1 MIRRMLEAVKLKSS
15 IYEEVE
21 ADKSATLQALLVVVL
36 ASLAS
41 GIALIGMP
49 DQNTGDQSPVVL
61 IIGTVVLAL
70 LVWALLAMIAYL
82 VGTKLF
88 PTSETSADWGELA
101 RTLGFAQSVGI
112 LKIFGLLPV
121 IGSTVFAIISI
132 WTLVATVIAIRQA
145 LDYTSTLRAV
155 IVTIVSYIPTIL
167 LLYLIVNL
175 IS

>member
-1 MIRRMLEAVKLKSS
+1 MIRRMLEAIKLKSS

-21 ADKSATLQALLVVVL
+21 ADKSATPQALLVVVL

-61 IIGTVVLAL
+61 MIGAL

-121 IGSTVFAIISI
+121 IGSTVFAIASI

-155 IVTIVSYIPTIL
+155 LVTIVSYIPTIL
-167 LLYLIVNL
+167 LLYIVVNL